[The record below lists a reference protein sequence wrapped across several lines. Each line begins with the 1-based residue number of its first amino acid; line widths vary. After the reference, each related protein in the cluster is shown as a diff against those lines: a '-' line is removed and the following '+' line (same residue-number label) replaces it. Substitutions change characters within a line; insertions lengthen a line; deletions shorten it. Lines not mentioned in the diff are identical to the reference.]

1 MKISLALNLTP
12 KVGLTKTVR
21 KTQGVFIMKLTL
33 EDKIKIIELRK
44 QGIGYGTIAKLFK
57 VTDSVIKMVWY
68 RHERHGIDGLIHP
81 PKNRKYSAELKLEI
95 INRVYQGESKVSL
108 AAEYNLPGAGTIV
121 SWMKKYEELGY
132 NELEGKQGRPRGR
145 PKIMTKKE
153 KKDTPLSKSER
164 EEFNEL
170 KKKLEY
176 LEMENEVLKKLD
188 ALVKERLK
196 QQKKKK

>member
-1 MKISLALNLTP
+1 
-12 KVGLTKTVR
+12 
-21 KTQGVFIMKLTL
+21 MKLTE
-33 EDKIKIIELRK
+33 EDKKRIIELRK
-44 QGIGYGTIAKLFK
+44 QGLGYRTIAKRFK
-57 VTDSVIKMVWY
+57 IEHSTIRKILYAYELHGHEGIK
-68 RHERHGIDGLIHP
+68 HP
-81 PKNRKYSAELKLEI
+81 PKNKKYSAEFKLEV
-95 INRVYQGESKVSL
+95 INRVFQGESKTRL

-121 SWMKKYEELGY
+121 LWMKKYEELGY
-132 NELEGKQGRPRGR
+132 NGLEGKQGRPRGR

-153 KKDTPLSKSER
+153 KKNTPLTNEER
-164 EEFNEL
+164 EEFDQL

>member
-1 MKISLALNLTP
+1 
-12 KVGLTKTVR
+12 
-21 KTQGVFIMKLTL
+21 MKLAL

-81 PKNRKYSAELKLEI
+81 PNNRKYSAELKIEI
-95 INRVYQGESKVSL
+95 IRRVFDGESKSSL

-132 NELEGKQGRPRGR
+132 NGLEGKQGRPRGR